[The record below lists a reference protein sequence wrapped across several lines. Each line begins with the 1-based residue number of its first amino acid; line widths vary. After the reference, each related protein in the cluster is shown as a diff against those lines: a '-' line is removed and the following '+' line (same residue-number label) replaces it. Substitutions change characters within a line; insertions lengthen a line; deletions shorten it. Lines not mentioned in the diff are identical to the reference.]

1 MPIFE
6 FDASHRLGI
15 VRAVDTRRVDVQV
28 SSDEDLRRAR
38 VGHLAAIPLPGAVE
52 EWLIG
57 VIERVVKTP
66 ILEDLPDEDSDSDE
80 DAEIITLPVFSRS
93 MVQVPEIDAPCHILR
108 DGQLQTFMNILSV
121 EGRTRHSLEIG
132 RYTIDETAT
141 AYVDGNK
148 LFQRHASL
156 LGSTGSGKSWSVAAV
171 LEQAAKLP
179 SSNLI
184 VFDLHGEYS
193 ELSYARHLRIPGP
206 DELGKEHGSL
216 LFLPYWLLNTE
227 ELQAM
232 FIERNCQML
241 WMAGSGS

>member
-1 MPIFE
+1 MPIFT

-66 ILEDLPDEDSDSDE
+66 ILEDLPDEDSDNDE
-80 DAEIITLPVFSRS
+80 DADIIALPREGVLNSVRVTLIGSVGLTLDNSPIFSRS

-121 EGRTRHSLEIG
+121 EGKTRHSLEIG

-156 LGSTGSGKSWSVAAV
+156 LGS
-171 LEQAAKLP
+171 
-179 SSNLI
+179 N
-184 VFDLHGEYS
+184 
-193 ELSYARHLRIPGP
+193 
-206 DELGKEHGSL
+206 
-216 LFLPYWLLNTE
+216 
-227 ELQAM
+227 
-232 FIERNCQML
+232 
-241 WMAGSGS
+241 